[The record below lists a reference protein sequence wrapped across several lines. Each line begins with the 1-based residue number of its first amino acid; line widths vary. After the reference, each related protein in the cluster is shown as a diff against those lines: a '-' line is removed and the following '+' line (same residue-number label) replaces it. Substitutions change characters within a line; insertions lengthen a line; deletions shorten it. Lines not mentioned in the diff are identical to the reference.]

1 VLEPEKRSHLW
12 TWSVSVALIA
22 AGSFAL
28 LAAAKGAQRE
38 NRIVERIR
46 PACAHT
52 RFTNEEMHRL
62 VRTASGSWST
72 EEDAVRAVVAICGG
86 TG

>member
-62 VRTASGSWST
+62 VRSASNSWPRK
-72 EEDAVRAVVAICGG
+72 EDAVRVVVGLCGG
-86 TG
+86 RG

>member
-1 VLEPEKRSHLW
+1 VLEPERRSHLW

-22 AGSFAL
+22 AGGFTL
-28 LAAAKGAQRE
+28 VAAAKGAQRE
-38 NRIVERIR
+38 NRIVDRIR

-62 VRTASGSWST
+62 VRTASGSWSK
-72 EEDAVRAVVAICGG
+72 EDAVRAVVAICRDSS
-86 TG
+86 